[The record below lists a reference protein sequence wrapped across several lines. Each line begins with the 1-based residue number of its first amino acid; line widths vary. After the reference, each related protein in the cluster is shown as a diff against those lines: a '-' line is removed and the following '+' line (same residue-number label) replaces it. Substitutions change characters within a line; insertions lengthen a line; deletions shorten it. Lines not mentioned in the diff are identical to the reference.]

1 MLALLEVVVPTV
13 VCLASSPWDLSDT
26 SIEGRGFEAE
36 NDGTMKTLAGFPSAP
51 DLVAKGT
58 ITVVAAGLLVRDSAL
73 ASWVGLLVTTLVE
86 VVMIETLT
94 SLPSLAVV
102 ATTGVVVMPELK
114 LDVVLT
120 AIGDGSSRVLS
131 VASAPS
137 GPTIL
142 VDVTDGLDEM
152 VLPEGSTV
160 RKVVLLIVGPGGVT
174 TTIFAVR
181 MWVVDVTAMVFVPMC
196 PKSSAIR
203 EASMLAELLLVEV
216 EVVDDEG
223 EAVGDG
229 VESVGDEVKA
239 EGDEMLAV
247 IVVLKVVVAT
257 TGTCGAM

>member
-1 MLALLEVVVPTV
+1 
-13 VCLASSPWDLSDT
+13 
-26 SIEGRGFEAE
+26 
-36 NDGTMKTLAGFPSAP
+36 
-51 DLVAKGT
+51 
-58 ITVVAAGLLVRDSAL
+58 
-73 ASWVGLLVTTLVE
+73 VGLLVTTLVE

-114 LDVVLT
+114 LEVVVLT
-120 AIGDGSSRVLS
+120 AIGDGSSRVFS
-131 VASAPS
+131 VVSAPL

-142 VDVTDGLDEM
+142 VDVLGGWDEM

-160 RKVVLLIVGPGGVT
+160 RKAVLLIVGPGGVT
-174 TTIFAVR
+174 TTILVVR

-203 EASMLAELLLVEV
+203 EASMLASLLLVDV